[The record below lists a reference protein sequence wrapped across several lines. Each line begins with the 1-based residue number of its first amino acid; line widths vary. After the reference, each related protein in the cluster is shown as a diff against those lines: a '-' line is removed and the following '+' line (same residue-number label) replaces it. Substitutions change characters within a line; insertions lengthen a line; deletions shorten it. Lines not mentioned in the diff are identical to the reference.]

1 MLSIWII
8 SGVCSIPY
16 LSYSAFRYE
25 AFNGTKIS
33 YCFYS
38 RSLGAKIYSSSC
50 TSLFVFAPSL
60 ILSAVYIYII
70 RKLKKLN
77 KAHENKGIFRNLSSP
92 SGKGLNNSFN
102 SRSELTTSL
111 IKSTNCVF
119 TSNRSFNSLIIKRK
133 QTITICLVSLAFYF
147 CQIPLKIFQLFN
159 IFYNFETTSTENDM
173 IRFRIMNIIF
183 LTTKFLYFLHGMSNP
198 IIYNL
203 MSSKF
208 RHSFNNI
215 VLCKNLKENNKQFTS
230 NFNLKVLDK

>member
-8 SGVCSIPY
+8 SVLCSIPY

-25 AFNGTKIS
+25 NYNGTKIS
-33 YCFYS
+33 YCFFS
-38 RSLGAKIYSSSC
+38 RSTAAKIYSSSC

-60 ILSAVYIYII
+60 ILSAVYIFII
-70 RKLKKLN
+70 RKLKNLN
-77 KAHENKGIFRNLSSP
+77 RAHEFKGMLCNLSS
-92 SGKGLNNSFN
+92 SAASTNSFN
-102 SRSELTTSL
+102 SKSELKTSL
-111 IKSTNCVF
+111 IKPVNSVIS
-119 TSNRSFNSLIIKRK
+119 SNRSFSSLILKRK

-159 IFYNFETTSTENDM
+159 IFYKFENTSAENDM

-203 MSSKF
+203 MSTKF
-208 RHSFNNI
+208 RHSFSNI
-215 VLCKNLKENNKQFTS
+215 VLCRYQRKNKQKFS
-230 NFNLKVLDK
+230 ANFNLKFLDK